1 MSTFAKAGFKSVN
14 YNSFRPQYPPS
25 FYNLLMDYVGAS
37 EVDNTIDLGCGSGQ
51 ALYPLLKYSKHVVG
65 LDLSA
70 PMIETANSL
79 KAKKL
84 KEIGVNEESRISFQV
99 CAVEDF
105 EAPPA
110 SFDLITA
117 AECIHWFKNYPK
129 FFKAA
134 ARQLR
139 PNGVLAY
146 WFYVDPNIV
155 SFTGPS
161 DTSRN
166 PSELIVQA
174 TKIYN
179 RFVYEDPR
187 YLGKY
192 WEQPGRSIIRN
203 LLQEVDSEIPQNLFT
218 DVKIRKYQPTLD
230 GKLNPAAD
238 DLRLVRERITIV
250 DFVNYISTYSLYHNY
265 CEATQNGPEL
275 LELIITAFEQELG
288 WDREKTM
295 LNTHWTSGYTFM
307 RKI

>member
-14 YNSFRPQYPPS
+14 YNSFRPHYPPS
-25 FYNLLMDYVGAS
+25 FYNLLMEYVGRP
-37 EVDNTIDLGCGSGQ
+37 EVENTIDLGCGSGQ
-51 ALYPLLKYSKHVVG
+51 ALYPLLQYSKHVVG
-65 LDLSA
+65 LDLSP

-79 KAKKL
+79 KLKKL
-84 KEIGVNEESRISFQV
+84 QEIGISDESRIAFQV

-117 AECIHWFKNYPK
+117 AECIHWFKDYPK
-129 FFKAA
+129 FFEAA

-155 SFTGPS
+155 SFVGPS
-161 DTSRN
+161 DSTKKTSEIIAN
-166 PSELIVQA
+166 A
-174 TKIYN
+174 TEIYN
-179 RFVYEDPR
+179 RFVYDEPQ
-187 YLGKY
+187 YLGKH

-218 DVKIRKYQPTLD
+218 DVVIKKYQPTLD
-230 GKLNPAAD
+230 GKLSPAAD
-238 DLRLVRERITIV
+238 DLSLVRKNITIV

-265 CEATQNGPEL
+265 CEATQKGPEL
-275 LELIITAFEQELG
+275 LELIISTFEKELG

-295 LNTHWTSGYTFM
+295 LETHWTSGYTFM
-307 RKI
+307 KKL

>member
-14 YNSFRPQYPPS
+14 YNSFRPHYPPS
-25 FYNLLMDYVGAS
+25 FYNLLMEYVGKP
-37 EVDNTIDLGCGSGQ
+37 EVENTIDLGCGSGV
-51 ALYPLLKYSKHVVG
+51 ALYPLLKFSKHVVG
-65 LDLSA
+65 LDLSP

-79 KAKKL
+79 KSKKL
-84 KEIGVNEESRISFQV
+84 AEIGISDENRIEFDV

-117 AECIHWFKNYPK
+117 AECIHWFKDYPK
-129 FFKAA
+129 FFEAA

-161 DTSRN
+161 DTTKTT
-166 PSELIVQA
+166 SELIA
-174 TKIYN
+174 KAAKIYSD
-179 RFVYEDPR
+179 FVYEDPK
-187 YLGKY
+187 YLGKH
-192 WEQPGRSIIRN
+192 WEQPGRSIIKK
-203 LLQEVDSEIPQNLFT
+203 LLKEVDSKIPSNLFA
-218 DVKIRKYQPTLD
+218 DVKIKKYQPTLD
-230 GKLNPAAD
+230 GKLRPASD
-238 DLRLVRERITIV
+238 DLRLVRENITIV

-265 CEATQNGPEL
+265 CEATQKGPEL
-275 LELIITAFEQELG
+275 LEEITATFENELG

-295 LNTHWTSGYTFM
+295 LEAHWTSGYTFM